1 MSQKKVTSIRRFAL
15 GRESLLTRIT
25 TKIRRSLELQ
35 DILTTTVREI
45 RSFLDGDRVKIY
57 RFETD
62 GSGEVI
68 AESIKNKRLPSLLG
82 LNFPASDIPPGAREM
97 FIKARQRVI
106 VDVTSGHQIINHLDS
121 PKTGESLP
129 IEDIRYA
136 PVDACHREYLIAMG
150 VRSSL
155 CIPILHQNQLWGLLI
170 SHNVKS
176 RRFSERELT
185 IVQLLVDQL
194 SIAIAQSYLL
204 AHARQQ
210 ARDEAVINYI
220 SSLLHSPLKSTEIR
234 QTVLEKMVKALQ
246 GCSGRLYIT
255 SDQNSQSDQ
264 LYLWGPQ
271 PTANFLELTPFWQKM
286 MGINQEEISGKIPDK
301 NLEKSPIF
309 LEKSQDQDTSE
320 NIIDFNSSALIPHLY
335 IIPDVFKEPQ
345 FKLLLSSFVSTPI
358 RSILIIPLQHHQQ
371 CVGCISIFRSLLET
385 EKIWAGEP
393 QEDCRND
400 RPRQSFAAWREIK
413 KEQAKEW
420 TTEEIK
426 LAKSLGSHLYMAVM
440 QRRIET
446 MILHQASHD
455 QLTGLANRLLFSE
468 RLSFSLASSHQQA
481 EMIAVVC
488 LDLTGFKNIN
498 ETLGH
503 AVGDQLLKS
512 VAMRLKSCLRPN
524 DIISRW
530 GGDEFMLLFSPIFST
545 EDAIKSAEKI
555 LHSLG
560 TPFLLKD
567 QELYIKA
574 SLGIAIAPYDGEDA
588 ETLLKNADTAMYL
601 AKQQGRNNYQ
611 LYTPSIGRQALEK
624 MILENDLEKALER
637 QEFLLYYQPQ
647 INLIT
652 GELVGMEALIR
663 WRHPER
669 GLVPPN
675 QFIPL
680 AEETGLIAPMG
691 EWVLRT
697 ACQQNKQWQL
707 TGLPPITI
715 AVNLSMRQF
724 QQNNLVILIGKILE
738 DTQLQPQYLELEI
751 TESIAIQ
758 DVDLTISVLRH
769 LQSMGL
775 HISMDD
781 FGMGYSSLSALK
793 HLPLDSLKIDQTFV
807 RDLINNQQDTAIVQ
821 VILALG
827 KGLDLKVIAEGVE
840 TWGQAKF
847 LRSLDCN
854 FAQGYFF
861 SKPLPVEEV
870 TALYQNWDT
879 VKSKWIKS

>member
-25 TKIRRSLELQ
+25 TKIRRSLELE
-35 DILTTTVREI
+35 DILMTTVREI
-45 RSFLDGDRVKIY
+45 RAFLDGDRVKIY
-57 RFETD
+57 RFQTD

-82 LNFPASDIPPGAREM
+82 LHFPASDIPPVAREM

-136 PVDACHREYLIAMG
+136 PVDTCHREYLIAMG

-170 SHNVKS
+170 SHNIKS

-194 SIAIAQSYLL
+194 SIAIAQSDLL

-210 ARDEAVINYI
+210 AKDEAVINYI

-255 SDQNSQSDQ
+255 SDLNSQSDQ
-264 LYLWGPQ
+264 LYLSGPQ
-271 PTANFLELTPFWQKM
+271 PTASFLELTPFWQKM
-286 MGINQEEISGKIPDK
+286 MGVNQEDIPGKFPSK
-301 NLEKSPIF
+301 NLEKSSIN
-309 LEKSQDQDTSE
+309 LEQGQDKSE
-320 NIIDFNSSALIPHLY
+320 KIIDFNSSALIPHLY
-335 IIPDVFKEPQ
+335 IIPDVLKEAQ
-345 FKLLLSSFVSTPI
+345 LKLLISAFLSTPI

-385 EKIWAGEP
+385 EKLWAGEP
-393 QEDCRND
+393 QKDGRND
-400 RPRQSFAAWREIK
+400 RPRQSFAAWREVK

-468 RLSFSLASSHQQA
+468 RLSLSLASSHQQA

-498 ETLGH
+498 DTLGH

-530 GGDEFMLLFSPIFST
+530 GGDEFMLLFSPILST
-545 EDAIKSAEKI
+545 EDAIQSAEKI
-555 LHSLG
+555 LDSLG

-588 ETLLKNADTAMYL
+588 ETLLKNADAAMYL

-611 LYTPSIGRQALEK
+611 LYTPSIGSQALER
-624 MILENDLEKALER
+624 MILENHLYKALEK

-707 TGLPPITI
+707 AGLPPIMI

-724 QQNNLVILIGKILE
+724 QQNNLVILVRKILE
-738 DTQLQPQYLELEI
+738 DTQLEPQYLELEI

-775 HISMDD
+775 YISMDD

-807 RDLINNQQDTAIVQ
+807 RDLKNNAQDTAIVQ

-840 TWGQAKF
+840 TREQCDF
-847 LRSLDCN
+847 LRSLDCK

-870 TALYQNWDT
+870 TQLYQNWDT
-879 VKSKWIKS
+879 IKQKWIQS

>member
-45 RSFLDGDRVKIY
+45 RAFLDGDRVKIY

-82 LNFPASDIPPGAREM
+82 LHFPASDIPPVAREM

-136 PVDACHREYLIAMG
+136 PVDACHREYLLAMG

-246 GCSGRLYIT
+246 GFSGRLYLT
-255 SDQNSQSDQ
+255 SDLNSQSDQ
-264 LYLWGPQ
+264 LYLSGPQ

-286 MGINQEEISGKIPDK
+286 MGVTQEDMPGKFSSK
-301 NLEKSPIF
+301 MLEKSA
-309 LEKSQDQDTSE
+309 LNLEQGQEKSE
-320 NIIDFNSSALIPHLY
+320 KVIDFNSSALIPHLY
-335 IIPDVFKEPQ
+335 IIPDVSKEAQ
-345 FKLLLSSFVSTPI
+345 LNLLKSAFLSTPI

-371 CVGCISIFRSLLET
+371 CVGCISIFRSILET
-385 EKIWAGEP
+385 EKFWAGEP
-393 QEDCRND
+393 EKDGRND

-440 QRRIET
+440 QGRIET

-468 RLSFSLASSHQQA
+468 RLSLSLASSHQQA

-498 ETLGH
+498 DTLGH

-512 VAMRLKSCLRPN
+512 VAIRLKSCLRPN

-545 EDAIKSAEKI
+545 EDAIQSAEKI
-555 LHSLG
+555 LDSLG

-588 ETLLKNADTAMYL
+588 ETLLKNADAAMYL

-611 LYTPSIGRQALEK
+611 LYTPSIGSQALER
-624 MILENDLEKALER
+624 MILENHLYKALEK

-697 ACQQNKQWQL
+697 ACRQNKQWQL
-707 TGLPPITI
+707 AGLPPITI

-724 QQNNLVILIGKILE
+724 QQNNLV
-738 DTQLQPQYLELEI
+738 
-751 TESIAIQ
+751 
-758 DVDLTISVLRH
+758 
-769 LQSMGL
+769 
-775 HISMDD
+775 
-781 FGMGYSSLSALK
+781 
-793 HLPLDSLKIDQTFV
+793 
-807 RDLINNQQDTAIVQ
+807 
-821 VILALG
+821 
-827 KGLDLKVIAEGVE
+827 
-840 TWGQAKF
+840 
-847 LRSLDCN
+847 
-854 FAQGYFF
+854 
-861 SKPLPVEEV
+861 
-870 TALYQNWDT
+870 
-879 VKSKWIKS
+879 

>member
-25 TKIRRSLELQ
+25 TKIRRSLELE

-45 RSFLDGDRVKIY
+45 RAFLDGDRVKIY
-57 RFETD
+57 RFQTD

-82 LNFPASDIPPGAREM
+82 LHFPASDIPPVAREM

-136 PVDACHREYLIAMG
+136 PVDTCHREYLIAMG

-170 SHNVKS
+170 SHNIKS

-194 SIAIAQSYLL
+194 SIAIAQSDLL

-210 ARDEAVINYI
+210 AKDEAVINYI

-255 SDQNSQSDQ
+255 SDLNSQSDQ
-264 LYLWGPQ
+264 LYLSGPQ
-271 PTANFLELTPFWQKM
+271 PTASFLELTPFWQKM
-286 MGINQEEISGKIPDK
+286 MGINQEDIPGKLSYKTLERSPLIEQGQ
-301 NLEKSPIF
+301 EKS
-309 LEKSQDQDTSE
+309 EK
-320 NIIDFNSSALIPHLY
+320 IIDFNSSALIPHLY
-335 IIPDVFKEPQ
+335 IIPDVLKEAQ
-345 FKLLLSSFVSTPI
+345 LKLSISAFLSTPI

-385 EKIWAGEP
+385 EKLWAGEP
-393 QEDCRND
+393 QQDGRND
-400 RPRQSFAAWREIK
+400 LPRQSFAAWREVK

-468 RLSFSLASSHQQA
+468 RLSLSLASSHQQA

-498 ETLGH
+498 DTLGH

-530 GGDEFMLLFSPIFST
+530 GGDEFMLLFSPILST
-545 EDAIKSAEKI
+545 EDAIQSAEKI
-555 LHSLG
+555 LDSLG

-588 ETLLKNADTAMYL
+588 ETLLKNADAAMYL

-611 LYTPSIGRQALEK
+611 LYTPSIGSQALER
-624 MILENDLEKALER
+624 MILENHLYKALEK

-707 TGLPPITI
+707 AGLPPITI

-724 QQNNLVILIGKILE
+724 QQNNLVILVRKILE
-738 DTQLQPQYLELEI
+738 DTQLEPQYLELEI

-769 LQSMGL
+769 LQTMGL

-807 RDLINNQQDTAIVQ
+807 RDLKNNAQDTAIVQ

-840 TWGQAKF
+840 TREQSDF
-847 LRSLDCN
+847 LRSLDCK

-870 TALYQNWDT
+870 TQLYQNWDT
-879 VKSKWIKS
+879 IKQKWIQS